1 MAEISFRWHLEHISY
16 LKFQRIIKCVAL
28 YSIVDHLPLKL
39 ISLKSFMLVQFRYFI
54 TLFICRFTWCT
65 IQQMTSLEVMPLLSM
80 NMNET
85 CTVSIAQFF
94 VNVDLQYYHLYLS
107 YFTSIYMYV
116 VIWKEFKSKWHKP
129 RLIFTFLEKTLI
141 N

>member
-1 MAEISFRWHLEHISY
+1 
-16 LKFQRIIKCVAL
+16 
-28 YSIVDHLPLKL
+28 
-39 ISLKSFMLVQFRYFI
+39 
-54 TLFICRFTWCT
+54 
-65 IQQMTSLEVMPLLSM
+65 M

-85 CTVSIAQFF
+85 CMVSIAQFF

-129 RLIFTFLEKTLI
+129 RLIFTFLEKTQI

>member
-94 VNVDLQYYHLYLS
+94 CQCRPSILPLISVLLYFNIHVCCNLKR
-107 YFTSIYMYV
+107 I
-116 VIWKEFKSKWHKP
+116 
-129 RLIFTFLEKTLI
+129 
-141 N
+141 